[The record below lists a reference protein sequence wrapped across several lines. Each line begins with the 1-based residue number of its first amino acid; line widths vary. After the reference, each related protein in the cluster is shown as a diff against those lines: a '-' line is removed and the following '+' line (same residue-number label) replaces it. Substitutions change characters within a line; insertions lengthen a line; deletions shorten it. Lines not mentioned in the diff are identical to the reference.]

1 MRSLKGKVAIITGAS
16 KGIGAQIAKDMA
28 EAGASVVVNYN
39 SSPADADKVASNIVS
54 NGGKA
59 IAIKANIGKSSEV
72 EKLFKEIIAKF
83 GRLDVLVNNAAVF
96 YGAGIE
102 QITEEHYRSQFDLNV
117 LGTILATKEAMKH
130 IGSEGGSIINIS
142 SLSAQAPTAGLS
154 VYSATK
160 GAINTLTSCFAVEF
174 APRKVRVN
182 AIMPGFVDTEGSRA
196 GGAFG
201 GDFEK
206 HMIAITPLGRVGL
219 PSDISPLAVF
229 LASDDSHWLTGELIK
244 ATGGMR

>member
-1 MRSLKGKVAIITGAS
+1 MRSLKDRVALVTGAS

-28 EAGASVVVNYN
+28 LAGASVIVNYN
-39 SSPADADKVASNIVS
+39 SSSAGADKVVSEIVS
-54 NGGKA
+54 LGGKA
-59 IAIKANIGKSSEV
+59 IASKASIGKSSDI
-72 EKLFKEIIAKF
+72 EKMFKEAVAHF
-83 GRLDVLVNNAAVF
+83 GRLDVLVNNAGVF
-96 YGAGIE
+96 FGAGIE

-117 LGTILATKEAMKH
+117 FGTILATKEAMKYF
-130 IGSEGGSIINIS
+130 GADGGSIINIS
-142 SLSAQAPTAGLS
+142 SLSSQAPNAGLS

-160 GAINTLTSCFAVEF
+160 GAINTLTQCFAVEF

-196 GGAFG
+196 GGAIG
-201 GDFEK
+201 GAFEK
-206 HMIAITPLGRVGL
+206 HMVAITPLGRVGL

-229 LASDDSHWLTGELIK
+229 LASEDSRWLTGEIIR